1 MTVSVPLFRELATP
15 SPCLVA
21 EAHGMRCVLRRYP
34 TGIES
39 LTITTPRGHVE
50 LLPWLGQMVW
60 DAVFDGVRLTM
71 GSPFDAPRPARVIVE
86 TYGCLAF
93 HSGLLR
99 NGCPGPD
106 DDHLLHGEMAC
117 ATMESARLDIGQD
130 AGGPYIR
137 LAGHVDHIMG
147 FGPNYRAEP
156 SITIR
161 PDATVFDMAM
171 RVTNRSFAP
180 MDLMYMAHANFGFVP
195 GGRIHQPA
203 PYHPD
208 RTRVRK
214 AIPAHVP
221 ATPAYRAFLD
231 ELAADP
237 AVMAR
242 LDQPD
247 RYDPEQ
253 VFYIETP
260 ARDAAGLTHLM
271 LERPEGDGFT
281 MSYDPAQFP
290 KLVRWVLVNGD
301 AQVAAFAL
309 PSTCYP
315 EGYAAERAA
324 GRVRQL
330 APGELAEFS
339 VSMGYADRAA
349 AQDLAGRIAALNEG

>member
-1 MTVSVPLFRELATP
+1 MLVTIPLCRELAGP
-15 SPCLVA
+15 APRAVA
-21 EAHGMRCVLRRYP
+21 SAHGMTASLSRYA
-34 TGIES
+34 TGIEA
-39 LTITTPRGHVE
+39 LTITTPRGWVQ
-50 LLPWLGQMVW
+50 LLPWLGQMIW
-60 DAVFDGVRLTM
+60 DAQFDGVRLTM

-117 ATMESARLDIGQD
+117 ATMDSARIEVGQD
-130 AGGPYIR
+130 DHGPFMR

-156 SITIR
+156 SVTVR

-171 RVTNRSFAP
+171 RVTNRSYAP

-195 GGRIHQPA
+195 GGCIHQGA
-203 PYHPD
+203 PYSPD
-208 RTRVRK
+208 RTRVRT

-221 ATPAYRAFLD
+221 ATPTYRGFLD
-231 ELAADP
+231 ELAQDP
-237 AVMAR
+237 ARMQR
-242 LDQPD
+242 LDQPE

-253 VFYIETP
+253 VFYIENP
-260 ARDAAGLTHLM
+260 GVDGAGLTHLM
-271 LERPEGDGFT
+271 LQRPEGDGFT
-281 MSYDPAQFP
+281 MTYAPEGFP

-315 EGYAAERAA
+315 EGFASEQAA
-324 GRVRQL
+324 GRVRRL
-330 APGELAEFS
+330 GPAEVAEFS

-349 AQDLAGRIAALNEG
+349 AQQMAARIANLNEG

>member
-1 MTVSVPLFRELATP
+1 MVVSIPLFRELAADAPRIIAT
-15 SPCLVA
+15 A
-21 EAHGMRCVLRRYP
+21 QGMSASLRRYP

-39 LTITTPRGHVE
+39 LTIATPRGWVE

-60 DAVFDGVRLTM
+60 DAEFDGVRLTM
-71 GSPFDAPRPARVIVE
+71 GSPFEAPRPARVIVE

-99 NGCPGPD
+99 NGCPGPG

-117 ATMESARLDIGQD
+117 ATMDSARLEIGTDGQ
-130 AGGPYIR
+130 GPFMR

-156 SITIR
+156 SVMVR

-195 GGRIHQPA
+195 GGRIHQAA
-203 PYHPD
+203 PWTPD
-208 RTRVRK
+208 RTRVRT

-231 ELAADP
+231 ELAARPD
-237 AVMAR
+237 AMER
-242 LDQPD
+242 LDQPE

-253 VFYIETP
+253 VFYIEQP
-260 ARDAAGLTHLM
+260 ATDAAGLTHLM
-271 LERPEGDGFT
+271 LERPEGDGFVMT
-281 MSYDPAQFP
+281 YAPAEFP

-315 EGYAAERAA
+315 EGFSAEQAA

-330 APGELAEFS
+330 APAETAAFS

-349 AQDLAGRIAALNEG
+349 AQDIAARIAGLNKG